1 MKTIVKFGQGIFSGT
16 FYTQN
21 GLKKQVAYRPCFS
34 TLIRM
39 CRGESPRKSS
49 VVEIQWDTSVYGS
62 PWRSLFF
69 GKTYI
74 PQRKRQSLF
83 LVDTNAIDVYKM
95 LIELR
100 AYVRVSSV

>member
-49 VVEIQWDTSVYGS
+49 VVEIQ
-62 PWRSLFF
+62 
-69 GKTYI
+69 
-74 PQRKRQSLF
+74 
-83 LVDTNAIDVYKM
+83 
-95 LIELR
+95 
-100 AYVRVSSV
+100 